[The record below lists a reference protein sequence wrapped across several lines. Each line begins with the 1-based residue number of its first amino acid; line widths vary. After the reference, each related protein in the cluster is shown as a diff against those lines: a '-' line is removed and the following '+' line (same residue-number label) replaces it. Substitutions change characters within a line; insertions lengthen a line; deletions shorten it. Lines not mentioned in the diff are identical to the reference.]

1 MLEPTFLLLISGIL
15 LIVFLI
21 DAAMLYVAAHVLKFK
36 ETGFKKALMVTGANW
51 CAALGITLLAALA
64 YFYLGMNTQTDIST
78 ISFIS
83 LILSLAALIY
93 MIKHY
98 YHEDWNDTILAFLIV
113 IAVQIVV
120 TLLFSFV
127 FIAPFIFWQ
136 LGGINL
142 EEAATPVVATASGWE
157 KILPVQTTESYTAT
171 GVFDTTFVNAVGI
184 GMKIEA
190 VEITDTNGNT
200 PCTNIIIKG
209 IDTNINTIPQG
220 GVIDMTAKCQE
231 KNSGEPYELN
241 VKIDYTAALGRVNSR
256 EREEGTITGT
266 VA

>member
-200 PCTNIIIKG
+200 
-209 IDTNINTIPQG
+209 IPQG

>member
-36 ETGFKKALMVTGANW
+36 ETGFKKALIVTGANW
-51 CAALGITLLAALA
+51 SAALGITLLAALA
-64 YFYLGMNTQTDIST
+64 YFYLGMNTQADIST

-157 KILPVQTTESYTAT
+157 KPGCSQPPS
-171 GVFDTTFVNAVGI
+171 
-184 GMKIEA
+184 
-190 VEITDTNGNT
+190 
-200 PCTNIIIKG
+200 
-209 IDTNINTIPQG
+209 
-220 GVIDMTAKCQE
+220 
-231 KNSGEPYELN
+231 
-241 VKIDYTAALGRVNSR
+241 
-256 EREEGTITGT
+256 
-266 VA
+266 

>member
-21 DAAMLYVAAHVLKFK
+21 DAAMLYVAAHILKFK
-36 ETGFKKALMVTGANW
+36 EIGFKKALIVTGANW
-51 CAALGITLLAALA
+51 CVALGITLLAALA
-64 YFYLGMNTQTDIST
+64 FFYLGMNTAADISAL
-78 ISFIS
+78 S
-83 LILSLAALIY
+83 LASLTLSLAALIY
-93 MIKHY
+93 FIKHY

-136 LGGINL
+136 LGGINI
-142 EEAATPVVATASGWE
+142 EQAAAPAAATASGWE
-157 KILPVQTTESYTAT
+157 KILPVQPTESYTAT
-171 GVFDTTFVNAVGI
+171 GVFTTTFVNAVGI
-184 GMKIEA
+184 GMEIYSID
-190 VEITDTNGNT
+190 ITDTSTGI
-200 PCTNIIIKG
+200 PCTNIIIKDV
-209 IDTNINTIPQG
+209 DTNKNTIPQG
-220 GVIDMTAKCQE
+220 GVIEMTAKCPE
-231 KNSGEPYELN
+231 KNTGETYELN
-241 VKIDYTAALGRVNSR
+241 AKIIYTAALGRINSR